1 MLPLLTLRTHDGA
14 ASTDAPKRDADG
26 TVISTTDNDAIDFLI
41 GLIEKGFVSLR
52 PRAFVDGGGYQV
64 GFHMEVFGGRRNNT
78 APTSEEPAPDT
89 LRDYILQLRNGSF
102 GLQRDRDSR
111 LFFTTAQ
118 LSDRIRRA
126 MAVRKEKVLKLMV
139 NWIRGTGEFNAFGFF
154 RDDSNRR
161 WLFDAF
167 HTALNDVDAGE
178 YLAILE
184 DQYGF
189 VKDDAEFDTQW
200 GHDRRW
206 IRPDDGQE
214 RVLDG
219 PVLAAMLARQK
230 MFTDEIK
237 KRAAAEEALRQEQ
250 PARQAVQDAAAF
262 GRANQ
267 QRIEQA
273 QMADVQA
280 NRARRQQ
287 MYDQA
292 YSEGLD
298 SVASEDVRWYN
309 STYVTEQFETY
320 FKRTTFASYMK
331 DINALRGSYRVPL
344 MDTPM
349 EFPLTSWEAAAAA
362 HAILATIANM
372 CDSLKAEYQRQNLNP
387 LTDADRITVQVT
399 LENLRLPQLKG
410 GSVKIYVRTIPSA
423 VKRNSR
429 TAGAL
434 GGVSW
439 TVYPKD
445 DGKDVASAELYL
457 QTSSIGPID
466 SLRRLHI
473 ALNKI
478 VTPLPSSSG
487 HVDFNVA
494 TSGWKVTSVQAKPK
508 VSQVATVDTPK
519 TDEFGFRSRRPRP

>member
-1 MLPLLTLRTHDGA
+1 MLPLLTLRTDDGA
-14 ASTDAPKRDADG
+14 ASTGAPTRRADG
-26 TVISTTDNDAIDFLI
+26 TVISTTDNDAIEFLI

-52 PRAFVDGGGYQV
+52 PRASAGGGGYRV
-64 GFHMEVFGGRRNNT
+64 DFHMEILGKRRNNT
-78 APTSEEPAPDT
+78 APTSEEPTLDT
-89 LRDYILQLRNGSF
+89 FRAYLPQLRDGSF
-102 GLQRDRDSR
+102 GLQREGDRG
-111 LFFTTAQ
+111 LLFTTAQ
-118 LSDRIRRA
+118 LSDRIKRA
-126 MAVRKEKVLKLMV
+126 MGVRKAKVLKLMV

-154 RDDSNRR
+154 RDDINRR

-167 HTALNDVDAGE
+167 HTALNDAGAGE

-189 VKDDAEFDTQW
+189 VEDAARIGIKW

-206 IRPDDGQE
+206 TRSDAQE
-214 RVLDG
+214 GALAG
-219 PVLAAMLARQK
+219 PVLAAMLARQE
-230 MFTDEIK
+230 MFNDEIK
-237 KRAAAEEALRQEQ
+237 KQAGEAEALRQEQ
-250 PARQAVQDAAAF
+250 AARQAVDQAAAS
-262 GRANQ
+262 GREAQ

-273 QMADVQA
+273 QMESIQA

-292 YSEGLD
+292 YAAGLD

-309 STYVTEQFETY
+309 SKYITEQFETY

-331 DINALRGSYRVPL
+331 DINALRGTYRVPL
-344 MDTPM
+344 MDTPI
-349 EFPLTSWEAAAAA
+349 EFPLKSWEAAAAA

-372 CDSLKAEYQRQNLNP
+372 CDRLKAEYQKQNRNP
-387 LTDADRITVQVT
+387 LTDADRVTVNVT
-399 LENLRLPQLKG
+399 LEDLRLPQLKG

-423 VKRNSR
+423 AKKVNPR

-439 TVYPKD
+439 TVYPKG
-445 DGKDVASAELYL
+445 DGKEVASTELYL
-457 QTSSIGPID
+457 KTASSGPID

-487 HVDFNVA
+487 HVDFNVP
-494 TSGWKVTSVQAKPK
+494 TSGWVVNSVQARPR
-508 VSQVATVDTPK
+508 VSQVAPVTPPVVDQ
-519 TDEFGFRSRRPRP
+519 DGFRSRRPRV